1 MKNIKILDCTLRD
14 GARVVNC
21 DFLDE
26 VIEGVALGLTDSKI
40 DLIEVG
46 FLRDKI
52 NYEGNSTFY
61 TDPAQIARSIN
72 LDKKGGTHYLAFIDY
87 GMYDF
92 SQLPQNNHTSID
104 GIRFGFTQKAF
115 AGEREQLKQAF
126 LLIKAKGYDVYFQ
139 DVNTLGYTDKELLE
153 LIEFANEIEPVSFG
167 IVDTYGAMYQ
177 EDLERIFSIV
187 DHNLKKEIGIDF
199 HSHNNMQLSFAL
211 AQRII
216 QLCAKERLLIID
228 ATLNG
233 MGKGAGNLNTEL
245 IIDYMNR
252 KLGYDY
258 DFDTILDIIDEYLYN
273 IKENQFWGYSIPS
286 FMSGVYKAHPN
297 NVIYLTEKFRISTK
311 DIKRIM
317 SLMDENSRQ
326 RYDYDNIKRIYTEY
340 SAKQV
345 DDREVISQLCSLL
358 QNRKILLLVPGHSIK
373 LYKKEIENYISSEN
387 PFVISVNFI
396 YENCNLA
403 FFANQR
409 RYQHATIEKG
419 QKILVT
425 SNILQ
430 QSEEGAVINYY
441 DYIETEGNYFDNST
455 LMVLN
460 LFKKL
465 QVEEIMIA
473 GFDGFSKDTP
483 GNYFDDSILNK
494 AMEQK
499 FSKRREEVNQE
510 LEKALC
516 RYALKTEGIITVK
529 FLTPSKFE
537 KIFK

>member
-409 RYQHATIEKG
+409 RYQHATIGKG

-516 RYALKTEGIITVK
+516 RYALKTEGIINVK